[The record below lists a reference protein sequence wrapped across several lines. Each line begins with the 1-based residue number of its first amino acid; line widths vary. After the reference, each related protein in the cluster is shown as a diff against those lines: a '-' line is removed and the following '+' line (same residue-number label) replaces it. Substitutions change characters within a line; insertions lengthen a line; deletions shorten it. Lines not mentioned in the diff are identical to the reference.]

1 MINMFIRLMNYILLN
16 NVDNDHIQNCDD
28 DIEKW
33 LLLSINVWDGVEVI
47 ITVEC
52 ILSIDFQ

>member
-28 DIEKW
+28 DIEK
-33 LLLSINVWDGVEVI
+33 
-47 ITVEC
+47 
-52 ILSIDFQ
+52 

>member
-1 MINMFIRLMNYILLN
+1 MNYILLN

-33 LLLSINVWDGVEVI
+33 LLFSINVWDGVEVI

-52 ILSIDFQ
+52 IDFQCLYVIDKF